1 MLKMKLM
8 SAKCPNCGAGIEV
21 NQNLEKTIC
30 QYCGSTV
37 LVNDA
42 IEKYKIEL
50 SGKVE
55 VDGIK
60 SNTTRLEEAKTH
72 AKVGEYV
79 QAIRVISELLE
90 KDHFN
95 IEAHCEYLKDML
107 DLYKIRIG
115 DGAERKDR
123 LDDEEYWNAVNT
135 INKAYERLKKFDDK
149 KQAPQFLERYLERL
163 EYSDKIEKQLVKDEQ
178 DLQKYKQELNTIINK
193 YSQGGY
199 TKEAVR
205 LLEIELKLDG
215 NVYSSIYRSR
225 TASGIDTY
233 TFSSISKVSRSGGIE
248 ASYTKDPSHEYGNP
262 YGIKEYYGTNKKVSS
277 IEEVKERV
285 EKYKQVLQQ
294 NMKRKGKFL
303 EAERRGKMTTFQ
315 KVKEDAGKVTT
326 NVVGAVG
333 LGLRIAWKALI
344 SCIPISIISYVCSS
358 AWTEITA
365 NGITGGD
372 IVISLI
378 FIIPCAI
385 WLFWI
390 WKNWD

>member
-1 MLKMKLM
+1 MKLM

-79 QAIRVISELLE
+79 QAIRVINELLE

-95 IEAHCEYLKDML
+95 IEAHCEYLKNML
-107 DLYKIRIG
+107 NLYKIKIG
-115 DGAERKDR
+115 DGADRKDR
-123 LDDEEYWNAVNT
+123 LDNTEYWEAVST
-135 INKAYERLKKFDDK
+135 INKAYERLKKIDDK
-149 KQAPQFLERYLERL
+149 KQAPQFLEGYLERL
-163 EYSDKIEKQLVKDEQ
+163 SYCDKIEKDLIKDEQ
-178 DLQKYKQELNTIINK
+178 RLNKLKRELYDIEKKYAT
-193 YSQGGY
+193 GGY
-199 TKEAVR
+199 EKEVAR
-205 LLEIELKLDG
+205 LAEVTFYLG
-215 NVYSSIYRSR
+215 GGTYSTRYRAR
-225 TASGIDTY
+225 TAGGYDDY
-233 TFSSISKVSRSGGIE
+233 TFSYISKITRSGGVEI
-248 ASYTKDPSHEYGNP
+248 SYSKVNSYVVGNP
-262 YGIKEYYGTNKKVSS
+262 YIITVYHETEKKVNS
-277 IEEVKERV
+277 IEEVERRI
-285 EKYKQVLQQ
+285 EQYKQTLQQ
-294 NMKRKGKFL
+294 NMKRRGKFL

-326 NVVGAVG
+326 NVAGAVG